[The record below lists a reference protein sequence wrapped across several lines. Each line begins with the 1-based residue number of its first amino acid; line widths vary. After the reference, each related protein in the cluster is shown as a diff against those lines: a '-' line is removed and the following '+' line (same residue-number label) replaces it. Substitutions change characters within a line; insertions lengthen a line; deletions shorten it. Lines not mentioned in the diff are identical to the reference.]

1 MNIATTDFAPKSHW
15 GQAVFNPRR
24 VALIG
29 ASSKGGKLGN
39 LVMRNLLDGFAG
51 DLFPIHPGE
60 KEILGRRAYPTI
72 RDVPQPVD
80 LALVAVPTDGVLH
93 AIEEC
98 AQARTKAAVIL
109 TGGFAEVGDE
119 GRALQNRVSAA
130 ARAGGV
136 RLIGPNC
143 FGVINAHAGLN
154 ASIGI
159 GLPIAGAVSLFT
171 QSGAYGMAAFS
182 RSKEEGIGFAKVIA
196 PGNKAD
202 LDEAEIVRRMF
213 RQLSRSS
220 WGRDSRRV

>member
-1 MNIATTDFAPKSHW
+1 MNIAATDFAPKSHW

-29 ASSKGGKLGN
+29 ASSKAGKLGN
-39 LVMRNLLDGFAG
+39 LVMRNLLDGFTG
-51 DLFPIHPGE
+51 ELFPIHPGE
-60 KEILGRRAYPTI
+60 KEILGHRVYPTV
-72 RDVPQPVD
+72 RDVPEPVD
-80 LALVAVPTDGVLH
+80 LALIAVPTDAVLR

-98 AQARTKAAVIL
+98 AQAHAKAAVIL

-119 GRALQNRVSAA
+119 GRTLQSRVSAA

-154 ASIGI
+154 ASISI
-159 GLPIAGAVSLFT
+159 GLPTAGAVSLFT

-202 LDEAEIVRRMF
+202 LNEAEVVTY
-213 RQLSRSS
+213 L
-220 WGRDSRRV
+220 GDDPDT